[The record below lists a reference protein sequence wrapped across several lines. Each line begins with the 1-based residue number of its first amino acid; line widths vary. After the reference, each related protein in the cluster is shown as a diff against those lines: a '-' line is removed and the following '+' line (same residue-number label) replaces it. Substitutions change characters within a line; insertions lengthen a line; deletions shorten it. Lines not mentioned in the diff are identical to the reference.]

1 MFSERGLERVQQ
13 LRLVYGKGAKPFLNE
28 NWLMDVDSAEAA
40 QLLEQFATDS
50 EELERREA
58 EELAAESEQ
67 IEGSGSENT
76 TELLEMMMRVSFA
89 DQPKNVEAIEGMD
102 ETVGKQNE
110 DSVADMEEGEAAGDD
125 EEDDNPEA
133 LEELIEKLQEEI
145 GKAEK
150 EKQ

>member
-1 MFSERGLERVQQ
+1 
-13 LRLVYGKGAKPFLNE
+13 
-28 NWLMDVDSAEAA
+28 MDVDSAEAA

-110 DSVADMEEGEAAGDD
+110 DAVADMEEGEAAGDD